1 MFQTI
6 KRIYALCGSYKSK
19 LTSGIVFSCV
29 HAVFQSMSIVA
40 ILNILMNLDT
50 LSDQII
56 WNSVWILLTSVAG
69 RSIFKY
75 CICMSMTANGY
86 NVFCEKRI
94 EIGDMLK
101 HAPMGYFSDQN
112 LGKISGALS
121 TSFAELESFSMMAV
135 ENIITGLV
143 QAVCVI
149 VFMFCFQWQLGVISL
164 LGLLISSWALNF
176 IKKRTEEQAP
186 RREQARANMVTKVIE
201 YIRGIAVV
209 KSFGGQPVNDIEEA
223 LSENRDAY
231 ISMEKQS
238 MVAVNLHKTILEVF
252 SGLILMC
259 TSYLM
264 YTETVGF
271 GVGVMFLISS
281 FMVYGQ
287 MENMS
292 NGAFLL
298 KIIDHSLNHMDK
310 VMNIPTM
317 IEGEAQ
323 ISSNCGIELRN
334 VHFGYD
340 TREIIKGVSFQIP
353 QNTSVA
359 IVGYSGSGKTTLC
372 NLIARFW
379 DVQSGEILFGGK
391 NIKEYPCDEL
401 LGQISMVFQN
411 VYLFNDTITNNIKFG
426 KPDATRAEVEE
437 AARKACC
444 YDFIMELSDGFDTM
458 IGEGGANL
466 SGGERQRISIA
477 RAILK
482 DAPVVILDEA
492 TSSVDPENEHA
503 LLQAINAL
511 KENKTLISIAHR
523 MTTVK
528 NADQIIVLED
538 GKIAQQGTHE
548 ELIAQEGIY
557 RRFLNVREQSVGW
570 QLS

>member
-6 KRIYALCGSYKSK
+6 KRIYALCGSYKNK
-19 LTSGIVFSCV
+19 LTIGIVLSCI
-29 HAVFQSMSIVA
+29 HAIFQSLSIVA
-40 ILNILMNLDT
+40 ILNILMNLDS
-50 LSDQII
+50 LCDQVI
-56 WNSVWILLTSVAG
+56 WRSVWILMISVAG

-75 CICMSMTANGY
+75 LICVSMSANGY

-94 EIGDMLK
+94 EIGDRLK

-112 LGKISGALS
+112 LGTISGSLS
-121 TSFAELESFSMMAV
+121 TVFSELEGFSMMAV

-149 VFMFCFQWQLGVISL
+149 IFMFYFQWQLGIISL
-164 LGLLISSWALNF
+164 VGLIVSSWALKW
-176 IKKRTEEQAP
+176 IKTSTEKQVP
-186 RREQARANMVTKVIE
+186 RREKARSDMVSKVIE
-201 YIRGIAVV
+201 YIRGISVV
-209 KSFGGQPVNDIEEA
+209 KSFGGQPINDIEKV

-231 ISMEKQS
+231 ITMEKQS
-238 MVAVNLHKTILEVF
+238 MVAVNLHKTILEIF
-252 SGLILMC
+252 SGFILLC

-264 YTETVGF
+264 FVGTIEF
-271 GVGVMFLISS
+271 EMGVMFLISS

-310 VMNIPTM
+310 VMNIPVM
-317 IEGEAQ
+317 PEGLSQTNNNFE
-323 ISSNCGIELRN
+323 IELRN
-334 VHFGYD
+334 VHFSYD
-340 TREIIKGVSFQIP
+340 SREIIKGVSFKIP
-353 QNTSVA
+353 QNTSIA

-391 NIKEYPCDEL
+391 NIKEYRCDQL
-401 LGQISMVFQN
+401 LEHISMVFQN
-411 VYLFNDTITNNIKFG
+411 VYLFNDTIANNIKFG
-426 KPDATRAEVEE
+426 KPNATREE
-437 AARKACC
+437 IEAAARKACC
-444 YDFIMELSDGFDTM
+444 YEFIMELPDGFDTM

-538 GKIAQQGTHE
+538 GKVAQHGTHK
-548 ELIAQEGIY
+548 ELITQEGIY
-557 RRFLNVREQSVGW
+557 KRFLSVREQSVGW
-570 QLS
+570 QL